1 MELLNIYGAIGALLI
16 GIILGLTG
24 GGGSIL
30 TVPIMVY
37 VLHVNPITA
46 TAYSLF
52 VVGTTSFVGTIRN
65 AKKNLIEYKTAL
77 VFAIPSFLGVYF
89 TRIYLLP
96 SIPDILFTS
105 NEFIL
110 TKALGIMLFLA
121 SLMLFASVSM
131 IKSRKPVISDKKR
144 LNYSLIIIEG
154 FIVGLLT
161 GIVGAGGGFLII
173 PALVLFANLPMKK
186 AVATSLLI
194 ISVKSLFGFLGDIGI
209 TEIDWR
215 FLLSFTSLSVAGIL
229 IGIWFN
235 NFVNG
240 QKLKKGFGIF
250 VLVMAIFILFKELYI
265 F

>member
-1 MELLNIYGAIGALLI
+1 MV
-16 GIILGLTG
+16 LGLTG

-37 VLHVNPITA
+37 VLHVHPITA

-65 AKKNLIEYKTAL
+65 AKNNLIEYKTAL
-77 VFAIPSFLGVYF
+77 VFAIPSFLAVYF
-89 TRIYLLP
+89 TRKYILP
-96 SIPDILFTS
+96 SIPDILFTY
-105 NEFIL
+105 NEFVF
-110 TKALGIMLFLA
+110 TKDLGIMLFLA

>member
-1 MELLNIYGAIGALLI
+1 MV
-16 GIILGLTG
+16 LGLTG

-30 TVPIMVY
+30 TVPIMKY
-37 VLHVNPITA
+37 VLHVSPITA

-77 VFAIPSFLGVYF
+77 VFAIPSFLAVYF
-89 TRIYLLP
+89 TRKYILP
-96 SIPDILFTS
+96 SIPDILFTY
-105 NEFIL
+105 NEFIVD
-110 TKALGIMLFLA
+110 KGDGIMLFLA

-235 NFVNG
+235 NFING

-250 VLVMAIFILFKELYI
+250 VLVMAIFILFKKLYI